1 MGFVYPNTPGVWPV
15 TLLLNIQNASYWCDH
30 LKRHISNDMMED
42 ISHLIKAWQ
51 EHYEEI
57 DKFPLTGNI
66 ALDSYRLSNPFFMSF
81 MDRYSALKE
90 APTEEIF
97 KTVVEAIPDERI
109 RMRLSVGTPDEGRFT
124 MKGLE
129 HPHCVANLL
138 GVMNTLVEQVNDPE
152 IFTYFVTI
160 SKDAACTTFV
170 ASKHIR
176 TFIERCIHV
185 PQRDPETLIKTLIDT
200 IPKPEVKE
208 AFQPFATEETALA
221 LGGLGTPQEIEF
233 FLRMIYATTFATENP
248 KILSQMMVCL
258 KAGFYREIKDCSS
271 PVLVERLLLAL
282 MYFPDTESR
291 LRTMGFIDRD
301 LLDQYGLGTI
311 TMLGNVV
318 YSQANKTAEEYSD
331 FIKCVTK
338 ASFQDAVKEQSQKND
353 DEHVSLFNW
362 SYMLRVCFAHFYN
375 KK

>member
-1 MGFVYPNTPGVWPV
+1 
-15 TLLLNIQNASYWCDH
+15 
-30 LKRHISNDMMED
+30 
-42 ISHLIKAWQ
+42 
-51 EHYEEI
+51 
-57 DKFPLTGNI
+57 
-66 ALDSYRLSNPFFMSF
+66 
-81 MDRYSALKE
+81 
-90 APTEEIF
+90 
-97 KTVVEAIPDERI
+97 
-109 RMRLSVGTPDEGRFT
+109 
-124 MKGLE
+124 
-129 HPHCVANLL
+129 
-138 GVMNTLVEQVNDPE
+138 
-152 IFTYFVTI
+152 
-160 SKDAACTTFV
+160 
-170 ASKHIR
+170 
-176 TFIERCIHV
+176 
-185 PQRDPETLIKTLIDT
+185 
-200 IPKPEVKE
+200 
-208 AFQPFATEETALA
+208 
-221 LGGLGTPQEIEF
+221 
-233 FLRMIYATTFATENP
+233 
-248 KILSQMMVCL
+248 MMVCL